1 MVNLSWAERKSTV
14 LGSSSLACL
23 SSIPSI
29 NLTSGCAHDCIYCYA
44 RGYSGFPGENNVVI
58 YQDTLEKLKKELLHK
73 RSKPQAVYFSPSSDV
88 FQPIPEV
95 LELTHSIFE
104 LLLSKDIGLAFLTK
118 GRIPDKTM
126 SLLLS
131 HSDKVR
137 AQIGINTHDDN
148 IRCLFEP
155 NAAGVDIRINQMT
168 KMAHGG
174 IKVEARVIPV
184 LPGVTDNP
192 DSISSLLHAIV
203 DSGVKKIAISTLF
216 LRPAI
221 AASLSCRIPD
231 KAMLSNILSFYREEK
246 RVSVRAYH
254 SSIIPLSQQ
263 KREMIYA
270 HFIQVANE
278 YNLNISICGCMN
290 PDIGGVC
297 NIAGKWPINEIKQSL
312 FVIKE

>member
-1 MVNLSWAERKSTV
+1 MVNIIWAERKSSILST
-14 LGSSSLACL
+14 SSLACL

-44 RGYSGFPGENNVVI
+44 RGYSSFPGENNVVI
-58 YQDTLEKLKKELLHK
+58 YRDTLEKLKKELLHK
-73 RSKPQAVYFSPSSDV
+73 RSKPRAIYFSPSTDV

-95 LELTHSIFE
+95 LDLTHSIFE
-104 LLLSKDIGLAFLTK
+104 YLLSKDIGLAFLTK

-126 SLLLS
+126 SLLLG

-155 NAAGVDIRINQMT
+155 NTAGVDIRINQMT
-168 KMAHGG
+168 EMADGG
-174 IKVEARVIPV
+174 INVEARVIPI

-203 DSGVKKIAISTLF
+203 DSGVKKVAISTLF

-221 AASLSCRIPD
+221 AASLRCRVPD
-231 KAMLSNILSFYREEK
+231 KAMLNNILSFYRDEK
-246 RVSVRAYH
+246 RVSVRACH

-263 KREMIYA
+263 KRERIYA
-270 HFIQVANE
+270 HFIQVANK
-278 YNLNISICGCMN
+278 LGPKVSICGCMN

-297 NIAGKWPINEIKQSL
+297 NIAGKWPINEIQQSL
-312 FVIKE
+312 FAIKE